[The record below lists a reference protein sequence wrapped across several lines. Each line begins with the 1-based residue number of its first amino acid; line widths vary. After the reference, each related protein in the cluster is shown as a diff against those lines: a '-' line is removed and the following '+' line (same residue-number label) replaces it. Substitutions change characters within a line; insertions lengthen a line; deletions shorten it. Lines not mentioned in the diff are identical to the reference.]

1 MKRLCC
7 ALLALVLI
15 LSLMGCA
22 QKEVSHSANIN
33 GKEYTIDTEQK
44 TITRGT
50 TTYRYDFSGN
60 DTNYRIT
67 ITYPDG
73 STYWYS
79 QQGSS
84 GTGGWSEDYSDTRYE
99 SGSSLVYVIESIE
112 AENHK
117 SSAPGSIFLGIL
129 CIALGLLDIACPE
142 ITWYLGYGWRFKGA
156 EPSDAALAFGRVCGG
171 IIAILG
177 IFLLLS

>member
-22 QKEVSHSANIN
+22 QKEVNHSANIN

-44 TITRGT
+44 TITHGT
-50 TTYRYDFSGN
+50 TVYHYEFSGN
-60 DTNYRIT
+60 DTDYRIT

-73 STYWYS
+73 SSYWFN
-79 QQGSS
+79 QQGST
-84 GTGGWSEDYSDTRYE
+84 GYGGWSEDYSDTRYE
-99 SGSSLVYVIESIE
+99 SGSSLVYAIESIE
-112 AENHK
+112 TEEHK
-117 SSAPGSIFLGIL
+117 ASNPGNIFLGLL
-129 CIALGLLDIACPE
+129 CIALGLLDIARPE
-142 ITWYLGYGWRFKGA
+142 ITWYLGHGWRFKNA
-156 EPSDAALAFGRVCGG
+156 EPSDAALTFGRICGG
-171 IIAILG
+171 FIAILG